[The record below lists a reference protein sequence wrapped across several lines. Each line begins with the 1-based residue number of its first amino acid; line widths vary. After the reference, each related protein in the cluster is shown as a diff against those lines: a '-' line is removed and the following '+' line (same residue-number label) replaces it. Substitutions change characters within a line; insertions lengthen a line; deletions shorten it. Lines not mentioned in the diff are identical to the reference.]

1 MSPQDSV
8 SLPFWLL
15 HWALVLAGAFIVLA
29 FCIGL
34 GFGNHWIPEH
44 RRWWYALR
52 DSVLGLSSNYR
63 VLMEDASNGW
73 ISSQFHGHHGNYTPL
88 GASLLPLMAPMV
100 WRLRHR

>member
-8 SLPFWLL
+8 SLPMWVL
-15 HWALVLAGAFIVLA
+15 HWALVLAGAFIFLA

-34 GFGNHWIPEH
+34 ALGNHWIPEH

-52 DSVLGLSSNYR
+52 DSVLGLSSSYR

-73 ISSQFHGHHGNYTPL
+73 ISTQVHGHHGNYTPL